1 MGEEEVTHPIGH
13 DRAKMTMRKGRAKE
27 GSSSQSE
34 SSAALGVM
42 TSTLKKLN
50 TSFGKAQ
57 LWKQWNKLKD
67 CSTANMDEKELK
79 IHRVTL
85 QLI

>member
-1 MGEEEVTHPIGH
+1 VTHPIGH

-27 GSSSQSE
+27 DSSSQSE

-50 TSFGKAQ
+50 TSFDKAQ

-85 QLI
+85 QFI